1 MLNFLLS
8 VAFTGALLLNVSGV
22 HASNNWSDIQRQA
35 PDITLQVLESASLSL
50 TMLSEP
56 SSALQPRGTI
66 VLLPDQQQ
74 HAFSPDLLNTLRLS
88 LPAAGWHLLVLP
100 APDPVELVAPEEKL
114 QLQKTQLAQRW
125 QLLNEQANLRQPV
138 IAIAQG
144 ETAALFNLLISE
156 TLTSQPNA
164 LVNLGA
170 YLANYQ
176 QHKQLLQQVSLAPL
190 PLLDLITAIDHPHA
204 TAALEQRLLIA
215 RQQNNALYRQRYLA
229 EAYHD
234 APMQQWLT
242 KEIIGWLRTSGF

>member
-1 MLNFLLS
+1 MLNILLFASIALSLLFS
-8 VAFTGALLLNVSGV
+8 VSSVQAID
-22 HASNNWSDIQRQA
+22 NWSDIQRQA
-35 PDITLQVLESASLSL
+35 PDIILQQLESANLSL

-56 SSALQPRGTI
+56 SPVLQPRGTV

-74 HAFSPDLLNTLRLS
+74 HAFSPYLLNTLRLN

-100 APDPVELVAPEEKL
+100 APEPVEFIAPEQKL
-114 QLQKTQLAQRW
+114 QLQKVQLAQRW
-125 QLLNEQANLRQPV
+125 QLLSQQGNLRQPV

-144 ETAALFNLLISE
+144 ETAALLNLLISE
-156 TLTSQPNA
+156 ALTSQPDA

-170 YLANYQ
+170 YLGNYQ

-190 PLLDLITAIDHPHA
+190 PLLDLITATDHPHA
-204 TAALEQRLLIA
+204 TAALEQRQLLA

-234 APMQQWLT
+234 EPMQQWLT
-242 KEIIGWLRTSGF
+242 NEILGWLRTSGF